1 MSYRFYRSM
10 RPLVQKIKLSSRE
23 KNALEFVSMCLIGGS
38 VGLLVSESNIISII
52 DVHGQSMEPT
62 LKSGQ
67 SVLLLK
73 ISKNFKKGDII
84 VCEDPEDP
92 NEKIIKRIA
101 KLKGK
106 FRLLKDSS

>member
-1 MSYRFYRSM
+1 MRS
-10 RPLVQKIKLSSRE
+10 LVQKTKLSSRE
-23 KNALEFVSMCLIGGS
+23 KALEFVSMCLIGGS
-38 VGLLVSESNIISII
+38 IGLLISESNIISII

-73 ISKNFKKGDII
+73 SPRNFEKGDII

-101 KLKGK
+101 KLKGS
-106 FRLLKDSS
+106 FRLLKDLS

>member
-1 MSYRFYRSM
+1 M

-23 KNALEFVSMCLIGGS
+23 KNALEFVSMCFIGGT
-38 VGLLVSESNIISII
+38 VGLLVSESNFVSII

-84 VCEDPEDP
+84 VCEDPEDS

-101 KLKGK
+101 KIKG
-106 FRLLKDSS
+106 